1 MIKFI
6 TIEDLQ
12 DQSMLYGF
20 DTKSVLINHVKE
32 FFSYW
37 DIHTKTAHLIAL

>member
-1 MIKFI
+1 MIKLV
-6 TIEDLQ
+6 TTEDLQ

-32 FFSYW
+32 FFPYW

>member
-6 TIEDLQ
+6 TTEDLQ

-37 DIHTKTAHLIAL
+37 DIHAKTAHLIAL

>member
-1 MIKFI
+1 MIKLV
-6 TIEDLQ
+6 TTEDLQ

-37 DIHTKTAHLIAL
+37 DIHTKTAHLISL

>member
-1 MIKFI
+1 MIKFV
-6 TIEDLQ
+6 TTEDLQ